1 MLLIM
6 KNRIYTILLIMF
18 LGALSDNLRAQ
29 TVIPYLPMQNNFAGN
44 SVQDL
49 SEFSLPVGDFTLE
62 VSGCISEQE
71 ISVGD
76 GYIVYTPVESGTVRF
91 AKYADKVYV
100 YENGIYKTTVIPG
113 PLSITY
119 SSTNLFQNSGFETVV
134 PNPDDGSNYM
144 DGVYWHVYKVPEIE
158 YWKNA
163 GSVRTTKYEGS
174 YSLLMRNEGI
184 YLTQSLGNLLK
195 SNTYYKISYYHRSS
209 TVAQGGSSYQ
219 IELGSTEFGTD
230 GGVFPAHTTSVENT
244 AWTLFETEIQTSD
257 LAPTWFTL
265 HRLITGNK
273 YDYLDSFCI
282 LEGSMNARGIRGA
295 TTATCLEG
303 AAYAPEIVLGA
314 DDTFDMTSYCLMNSD
329 FEIDSSSSSSADF
342 VPTGWSGTYAVSVS
356 KISTGAKGNG
366 LIEGSPNLHYQIYNG
381 NGISGQL
388 FQRISGLPAG
398 SYKVQAVICPGNT
411 EGVAFL
417 YANAGKTSVTTNN
430 VYEAEGIVT
439 DSGELEIGID
449 IAKTGVTTIDIDHFK
464 LYYSGKYNEPVIV
477 TDATYLSFSADNTQ
491 RTFIVNAYG
500 LTSDII
506 LAAPVNSGI
515 SFNPNKISPD
525 NSQNVIVTATFDAAN
540 LASYHINTGVLTLT
554 SEGAHS
560 ATITFSADPLRDV
573 IPYLPMKNDF
583 GGSSV
588 NNLAN
593 FVPSVEDFTLEVTG
607 AVTGQEINV
616 GDGYFSYI
624 PTTDGVVRFVQKGDL
639 SSNVVF
645 VYENGKYKTKITP
658 TQVKFSSKNLF
669 KNNGFETVIA
679 DGSNYKDGIYWNVC
693 NSGKTATW
701 QTDGS
706 VRSSRKSEG
715 TYSLL
720 MRSPAVYLTQ
730 LLEGLKSDT
739 YYQISYFYSSNEPA
753 QGGAEYQIELGS
765 SQFGTDGGIY
775 PAHTTSTENKDWM
788 KYETVIKTGDSSPL
802 WFTLHRLTSGN
813 IFDWYDDFAMF
824 EGVFS
829 IGNGIT
835 GVVSATYL
843 EAAYAPETVVETGNK
858 YDMTYHFVVNPEF
871 EKDLLTND
879 NTGFAPVGWRKTFN
893 PTTSKISASAKGD
906 GATIVAGQN
915 HWQTFCNGS
924 VTGKMYQIVSGLPS
938 GKYLLRA
945 GVYPSFEGAA
955 SLYAGNAK
963 TALENKIGAYYEV
976 ESTVCNGLLE
986 FGIDLATTSTTAEV
1000 DLDHISLIY
1009 LGEDVEGYKQALQEK
1024 LAIGNAA
1031 ITDEGNPGYYNQ
1043 QQLQDAID
1051 KGNSVLSAL
1060 TSASLLEA
1068 ITALDAAIS
1077 DYDAIRAAYKP
1088 LKMAIG
1094 KANELLLNT
1103 DYPCKGDYQN
1113 AVNTSVQVYGSTT
1126 DQRSY
1131 LESALAA
1138 LNAATNAYYDCAPL
1152 PSQQLISCVDTSL
1165 DGSQK
1170 YVLRID
1176 GKPFYMNN
1184 VQVRFDKLRHI
1195 LGWNAEKIE
1204 SVFARIAAD
1213 NFNAITI
1220 AMHWI
1225 EVEPEKDVFDW
1236 TVLDEYLSLAKKYNL
1251 KLELLW
1257 MGSNSGGRVQAL
1269 VGNTLRTPS
1278 YVLRKTAAGS
1288 EYPTASDYSI
1298 RRDMTDYSLDMAD
1311 TNLRDRETL
1320 VVSKVMNHVAVWD
1333 AANGST
1339 HPLVG
1344 IQLGNEVKG
1353 YGVQF
1358 DEEVIVSYWNHV
1370 GAAVKNSPYVIWTR
1384 MNCIEGTQNGRYA
1397 KNEEWRANGGTNID
1411 IVGIDLYRK
1420 TAKQIREYIPY
1431 LGKNFRYIMECGA
1444 NDPQGAI
1451 LKFAALSGNNSFNYY
1466 NFVGTESLELYDIMG
1481 DIYIPH
1487 GDYVD
1492 DVRTVNRLF
1501 KSANIDLAI
1510 NAQGYGLFV
1519 HNWEG
1524 KSATATTGVEGI
1536 VFEPASSLSQAVS
1549 VRHSNTE
1556 IVLMNTKGGKFT
1568 YPETL
1573 GVTGASIGYFDHDNN
1588 WVDEGGVD
1596 FTSTSIIP
1604 PRASVVKLTHVDSGE
1619 MKADYTYQAEFAGQ
1633 GSGATVSTTPSYLG
1647 FAGNGAVLFPSS
1659 GGYIEW
1665 TDVNGGGSSN
1675 IIRLRYALAGS
1686 VSLTGKLL
1694 VNGTSQEIIFEPTG
1708 ANDVYRTV
1716 AITTSLTNG
1725 ANNILRLEP
1734 SSTELSG
1741 LYIDEL
1747 QIVHLISVSIYEGN
1761 GNKKTVEIPKDCK
1774 GLSDALTGN
1783 AIAII
1788 DDANGLTLPEGQTN
1802 VVIKNANSSYFCTN
1816 LLLTD
1821 KEPFYTPVTF
1831 TAENATY
1838 KRDLT
1843 GYIYANGTNG
1853 WTSLILPFAGILY
1866 ADEDKK
1872 QPFTSDNDTEGHYW
1886 LKTFAGKRDD
1896 STMDFEYADCI
1907 QADTPYIIALPGDYW
1922 GENNS
1927 VEKKDI
1933 EVRATDVMVS
1943 ATTGIPA
1950 TAVDSYSFKGTYTT
1964 YTSDDTYYVLNE
1976 NGNSFVKSDA
1986 GKVEPFRCYLLP
1998 VVQQKPL
2005 PEFFSIGGGDG
2016 DITGVEEQTEGYA
2029 SKLHVYVRA
2038 GDLIIGTPKSGTAC
2052 IYTAAGVLVRSVQ
2065 IQEGV
2070 NTVTGLVPGFYIVE
2084 GKKVVIFSK

>member
-1176 GKPFYMNN
+1176 GKPFYVNN

-1788 DDANGLTLPEGQTN
+1788 EDANGLTLPEGQTN

-1927 VEKKDI
+1927 VKKKDI

>member
-1 MLLIM
+1 M
-6 KNRIYTILLIMF
+6 
-18 LGALSDNLRAQ
+18 
-29 TVIPYLPMQNNFAGN
+29 
-44 SVQDL
+44 
-49 SEFSLPVGDFTLE
+49 
-62 VSGCISEQE
+62 
-71 ISVGD
+71 
-76 GYIVYTPVESGTVRF
+76 
-91 AKYADKVYV
+91 
-100 YENGIYKTTVIPG
+100 
-113 PLSITY
+113 
-119 SSTNLFQNSGFETVV
+119 
-134 PNPDDGSNYM
+134 
-144 DGVYWHVYKVPEIE
+144 
-158 YWKNA
+158 
-163 GSVRTTKYEGS
+163 
-174 YSLLMRNEGI
+174 
-184 YLTQSLGNLLK
+184 
-195 SNTYYKISYYHRSS
+195 
-209 TVAQGGSSYQ
+209 
-219 IELGSTEFGTD
+219 
-230 GGVFPAHTTSVENT
+230 
-244 AWTLFETEIQTSD
+244 
-257 LAPTWFTL
+257 
-265 HRLITGNK
+265 
-273 YDYLDSFCI
+273 
-282 LEGSMNARGIRGA
+282 
-295 TTATCLEG
+295 
-303 AAYAPEIVLGA
+303 
-314 DDTFDMTSYCLMNSD
+314 
-329 FEIDSSSSSSADF
+329 
-342 VPTGWSGTYAVSVS
+342 
-356 KISTGAKGNG
+356 
-366 LIEGSPNLHYQIYNG
+366 
-381 NGISGQL
+381 
-388 FQRISGLPAG
+388 
-398 SYKVQAVICPGNT
+398 
-411 EGVAFL
+411 
-417 YANAGKTSVTTNN
+417 
-430 VYEAEGIVT
+430 
-439 DSGELEIGID
+439 
-449 IAKTGVTTIDIDHFK
+449 
-464 LYYSGKYNEPVIV
+464 
-477 TDATYLSFSADNTQ
+477 
-491 RTFIVNAYG
+491 
-500 LTSDII
+500 
-506 LAAPVNSGI
+506 
-515 SFNPNKISPD
+515 
-525 NSQNVIVTATFDAAN
+525 
-540 LASYHINTGVLTLT
+540 
-554 SEGAHS
+554 
-560 ATITFSADPLRDV
+560 
-573 IPYLPMKNDF
+573 
-583 GGSSV
+583 
-588 NNLAN
+588 
-593 FVPSVEDFTLEVTG
+593 
-607 AVTGQEINV
+607 
-616 GDGYFSYI
+616 
-624 PTTDGVVRFVQKGDL
+624 
-639 SSNVVF
+639 
-645 VYENGKYKTKITP
+645 
-658 TQVKFSSKNLF
+658 KFSSKNLF

-1298 RRDMTDYSLDMAD
+1298 RRDMTDYSL
-1311 TNLRDRETL
+1311 
-1320 VVSKVMNHVAVWD
+1320 
-1333 AANGST
+1333 
-1339 HPLVG
+1339 
-1344 IQLGNEVKG
+1344 
-1353 YGVQF
+1353 
-1358 DEEVIVSYWNHV
+1358 
-1370 GAAVKNSPYVIWTR
+1370 
-1384 MNCIEGTQNGRYA
+1384 
-1397 KNEEWRANGGTNID
+1397 
-1411 IVGIDLYRK
+1411 
-1420 TAKQIREYIPY
+1420 
-1431 LGKNFRYIMECGA
+1431 
-1444 NDPQGAI
+1444 
-1451 LKFAALSGNNSFNYY
+1451 
-1466 NFVGTESLELYDIMG
+1466 
-1481 DIYIPH
+1481 
-1487 GDYVD
+1487 
-1492 DVRTVNRLF
+1492 
-1501 KSANIDLAI
+1501 
-1510 NAQGYGLFV
+1510 
-1519 HNWEG
+1519 
-1524 KSATATTGVEGI
+1524 
-1536 VFEPASSLSQAVS
+1536 
-1549 VRHSNTE
+1549 
-1556 IVLMNTKGGKFT
+1556 
-1568 YPETL
+1568 
-1573 GVTGASIGYFDHDNN
+1573 
-1588 WVDEGGVD
+1588 
-1596 FTSTSIIP
+1596 
-1604 PRASVVKLTHVDSGE
+1604 
-1619 MKADYTYQAEFAGQ
+1619 
-1633 GSGATVSTTPSYLG
+1633 
-1647 FAGNGAVLFPSS
+1647 
-1659 GGYIEW
+1659 
-1665 TDVNGGGSSN
+1665 
-1675 IIRLRYALAGS
+1675 
-1686 VSLTGKLL
+1686 
-1694 VNGTSQEIIFEPTG
+1694 
-1708 ANDVYRTV
+1708 
-1716 AITTSLTNG
+1716 
-1725 ANNILRLEP
+1725 
-1734 SSTELSG
+1734 
-1741 LYIDEL
+1741 
-1747 QIVHLISVSIYEGN
+1747 
-1761 GNKKTVEIPKDCK
+1761 
-1774 GLSDALTGN
+1774 
-1783 AIAII
+1783 
-1788 DDANGLTLPEGQTN
+1788 
-1802 VVIKNANSSYFCTN
+1802 
-1816 LLLTD
+1816 
-1821 KEPFYTPVTF
+1821 
-1831 TAENATY
+1831 
-1838 KRDLT
+1838 
-1843 GYIYANGTNG
+1843 
-1853 WTSLILPFAGILY
+1853 
-1866 ADEDKK
+1866 
-1872 QPFTSDNDTEGHYW
+1872 
-1886 LKTFAGKRDD
+1886 
-1896 STMDFEYADCI
+1896 
-1907 QADTPYIIALPGDYW
+1907 
-1922 GENNS
+1922 
-1927 VEKKDI
+1927 
-1933 EVRATDVMVS
+1933 
-1943 ATTGIPA
+1943 
-1950 TAVDSYSFKGTYTT
+1950 
-1964 YTSDDTYYVLNE
+1964 
-1976 NGNSFVKSDA
+1976 
-1986 GKVEPFRCYLLP
+1986 
-1998 VVQQKPL
+1998 
-2005 PEFFSIGGGDG
+2005 
-2016 DITGVEEQTEGYA
+2016 
-2029 SKLHVYVRA
+2029 
-2038 GDLIIGTPKSGTAC
+2038 
-2052 IYTAAGVLVRSVQ
+2052 
-2065 IQEGV
+2065 
-2070 NTVTGLVPGFYIVE
+2070 
-2084 GKKVVIFSK
+2084 